1 LKIENECREDSLQNA
16 KQCLPDCFCL
26 CKSCCLNV
34 GENRVLPLVTVEIIF
49 KNKLYK
55 FRKTIVK
62 SVRFN
67 PKHLLYKIHI
77 YKYLQK
83 NGLFILAVQP
93 KQTVAL
99 RLTV

>member
-1 LKIENECREDSLQNA
+1 MNCIDARNGIDAIFILYEFN
-16 KQCLPDCFCL
+16 CLIAE
-26 CKSCCLNV
+26 
-34 GENRVLPLVTVEIIF
+34 ENRVLPLVTVEIIF